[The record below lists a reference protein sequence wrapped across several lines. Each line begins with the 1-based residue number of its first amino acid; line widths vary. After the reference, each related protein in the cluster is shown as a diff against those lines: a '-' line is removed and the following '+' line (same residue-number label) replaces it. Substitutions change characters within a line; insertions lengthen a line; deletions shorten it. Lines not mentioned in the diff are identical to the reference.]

1 MVVRVS
7 PWGVG
12 PLPVAHRAA
21 NTEALGNAWEIRPEK
36 AIRTVSAEGQI
47 QADADL
53 DDRQFRRQSDFGGQV
68 RAMAGIE
75 VIQVQCAQ
83 VADGAY
89 NKIHD
94 ILIRMKDL
102 ATQASGDQITNE
114 NLALLNTEFEQL
126 QSELDRIAES
136 STYNGVNLVYSS
148 AAGTVGFTFQIGASA
163 EATDQI
169 AVELNT
175 VSSAALAVSSLEIGA
190 AASAQTAMTSLDTA
204 LTSINTYMAELGA
217 YQNRLQHTMD
227 NLNVMIENY
236 SASES
241 AIRDVDM
248 AFEMTEFTKSQILQ
262 QAGMAMLA
270 QANMAPQQ
278 VLQLLG

>member
-1 MVVRVS
+1 MGLRI
-7 PWGVG
+7 
-12 PLPVAHRAA
+12 
-21 NTEALGNAWEIRPEK
+21 NTNVEALNTYNNLLRTNTKVAQSLQRLSSGRINSAKDDAAGFAVANSFKAKISSLRVAYQNA
-36 AIRTVSAEGQI
+36 AESNSM
-47 QADADL
+47 L
-53 DDRQFRRQSDFGGQV
+53 
-68 RAMAGIE
+68 
-75 VIQVQCAQ
+75 Q

-102 ATQASGDQITNE
+102 ATQASGGHITDE
-114 NLALLNTEFEQL
+114 NRTLLNTEFQQL

-136 STYNGVNLVYSS
+136 TTYNGVNLVYS
-148 AAGTVGFTFQIGASA
+148 AASGTVGFTFQIGTSAAS
-163 EATDQI
+163 TDQI
-169 AVELNT
+169 AVEMNT
-175 VSSAALAVSSLEIGA
+175 VSSGALAVSSLGIGS
-190 AASAQTAMTSLDTA
+190 AASAQAAMTSLDTA
-204 LTSINTYMAELGA
+204 LTSINTYMSKLGA

-248 AFEMTEFTKSQILQ
+248 AFEMTQFTKSQILQ

>member
-1 MVVRVS
+1 MGLRI
-7 PWGVG
+7 
-12 PLPVAHRAA
+12 
-21 NTEALGNAWEIRPEK
+21 NTNVEALNTYNNLLKTNTKVAQSLQRLSSGYRINSAKDDAAGFAVANSFKAKISSLRVAYQNATE
-36 AIRTVSAEGQI
+36 SNSM
-47 QADADL
+47 L
-53 DDRQFRRQSDFGGQV
+53 
-68 RAMAGIE
+68 
-75 VIQVQCAQ
+75 Q

-94 ILIRMKDL
+94 ILVRMKDL
-102 ATQASGDQITNE
+102 ATQASGDQITDDNRK
-114 NLALLNTEFEQL
+114 LLNTEFTQL
-126 QSELDRIAES
+126 RSELDRIAQS
-136 STYNGVNLVYSS
+136 STYNGVTLVYGSE
-148 AAGTVGFTFQIGASA
+148 AAGSVAFTFQIGAGN
-163 EATDQI
+163 
-169 AVELNT
+169 NT
-175 VSSAALAVSSLEIGA
+175 YDKIDVTLDMVSAAALTLSSVVIGTQA
-190 AASAQTAMTSLDTA
+190 DAQTAMDNLDTA
-204 LTSINTYMAELGA
+204 LTKINVSMAELGA

-248 AFEMTEFTKSQILQ
+248 AFEMTEFTKNQILQ

>member
-1 MVVRVS
+1 LKTNTKVAQSLQRLSSGYRINSAKDDAAGFAVANSFKAKISSLRV
-7 PWGVG
+7 
-12 PLPVAHRAA
+12 AYQNA
-21 NTEALGNAWEIRPEK
+21 TESNSML
-36 AIRTVSAEGQI
+36 
-47 QADADL
+47 
-53 DDRQFRRQSDFGGQV
+53 
-68 RAMAGIE
+68 
-75 VIQVQCAQ
+75 Q

-94 ILIRMKDL
+94 ILVRMKDL
-102 ATQASGDQITNE
+102 ATQASGDQITDDNRK
-114 NLALLNTEFEQL
+114 LLNTEFTQL
-126 QSELDRIAES
+126 RSELDRIAQS
-136 STYNGVNLVYSS
+136 STYNGVTLVYGSE
-148 AAGTVGFTFQIGASA
+148 AAGSVAFTFQIGAGN
-163 EATDQI
+163 
-169 AVELNT
+169 NT
-175 VSSAALAVSSLEIGA
+175 YDKIDVTLDMVSAAALTLSSVVIGTQA
-190 AASAQTAMTSLDTA
+190 DAQTAMDNLDTA
-204 LTSINTYMAELGA
+204 LTKINVSMAELGA

-248 AFEMTEFTKSQILQ
+248 AFEMTEFTKNQILQ